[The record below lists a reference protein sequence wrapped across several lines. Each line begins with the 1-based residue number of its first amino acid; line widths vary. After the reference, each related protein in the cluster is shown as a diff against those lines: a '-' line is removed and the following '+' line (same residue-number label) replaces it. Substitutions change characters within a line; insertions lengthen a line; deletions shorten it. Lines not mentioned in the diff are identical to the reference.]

1 MLPFDFT
8 VEGPPVSQQAR
19 NRTRLHEWRTRVATA
34 AEQRWPDSDAPLNGP
49 LQITVVYYHDRI
61 IIRMDNDNMV
71 KPIQDALIG
80 LVYADDSQI
89 TDTRVRKTNRRGPF
103 IVERLS
109 PVLAEA
115 FIRNREFI
123 YVRVEAAPDHAELL

>member
-1 MLPFDFT
+1 MLPFEFT
-8 VEGPPVSQQAR
+8 VEGPPVSQQAT
-19 NRTRLHEWRTRVATA
+19 NRMKLQEWTTRVATA
-34 AEQRWPDSDAPLNGP
+34 ARHYWSHDDSPLSEA
-49 LQITVVYYHDRI
+49 LQIIVVYYHDGI
-61 IIRMDNDNMV
+61 VIRMDNDNMV

-80 LVYADDSQI
+80 LVYADDKQI

-115 FIRNREFI
+115 FIRDKEFI
-123 YVRVEAAPDHAELL
+123 YVRVEEAPDHTELL